1 MLEKTKHKNRMK
13 WGREFVG
20 FRKYLFKII
29 LSNVF
34 LVLLPICILCAL
46 WSHMILTQAERE
58 FHRQK
63 SIEMNELVSG
73 ITQRIKTINLE
84 VALEMRDRKYST
96 YTTSEDYTT
105 DLWMI
110 SKRLATMVEKYYWL
124 HSVYFY
130 DNTTGRIYNSNAGC
144 YDFNSFYDT
153 EWLKEMTDSYSVQ
166 QLPLRYSMNDEALYS
181 RSDSF
186 YKQYND
192 LVLTLVIKGKPDFYL
207 AANISI
213 NKLFKDISDTFE
225 MNEGSQEFF
234 FAANGKVIEGTSEY
248 GDPGLLYDTGFVPN
262 AQEVSFIRDNDRIF
276 YAKAIGYGDIIC
288 FTSYSARDIYQ
299 ESQHLEKYI
308 VIVCIGLLIFLLVV
322 SIYMAK
328 RLYQP
333 INMLY
338 SDFSNGTKL
347 LQKEDIHDEIELLKH
362 IFSEM
367 NTFNSNAKLKL
378 KQFDEITRAFRFRN
392 FLERNQSLKDF
403 MKDHPYLFD
412 GNGNGLCEMLV
423 LKLDMTAREMPT
435 EEEMLFRLN
444 LQEVLRTY
452 LQSSLKGILTKNSH
466 DHLVLLYRIHE
477 GQDAEQIRRVLTD
490 TTIKLTNEGAYFA
503 LSKPIRK
510 AEEILSQYQILL
522 QLIETAYFL
531 GWNYE
536 IITEERIEKS
546 ENSDEKYDT
555 ILNIKAS
562 FISAV
567 VSQDRTEADKLF
579 EKLENELRPLSEAS
593 RIKDICGRIMVD
605 LDHEFH
611 FSKSLGDNLLKALNE
626 NETLPHMLVFM
637 KNILEQVCSQYGR
650 NDAKEN
656 HYCELAK
663 KYLDENYMR
672 DMNITDVADHLDIS
686 YSYLSKIFRTKTGTT
701 LTDYLNN
708 ARIEKSKEYLAN
720 TFLNIA
726 QISEKVGYNNAQSYQ
741 RFFKKYMNITPG
753 DYRKLH
759 TNRTN
764 IN

>member
-1 MLEKTKHKNRMK
+1 MK

-20 FRKYLFKII
+20 FRKYLLKII

-34 LVLLPICILCAL
+34 LVLLPICILGAL
-46 WSHMILTQAERE
+46 WFHMILTQAERE

-63 SIEMNELVSG
+63 TIEMNELASG

-110 SKRLATMVEKYYWL
+110 SKRLATMAEKYYWL

-130 DNTTGRIYNSNAGC
+130 DNTTGRIYNSNAGS

-153 EWLKEMTDSYSVQ
+153 EWLNEMTDSYSVQ
-166 QLPLRYSMNDEALYS
+166 KLPLRYSMNDEALYS

-248 GDPGLLYDTGFVPN
+248 GDPGLLFDTGFVPN
-262 AQEVSFIRDNDRIF
+262 AQEVSFIRDNDRIY
-276 YAKAIGYGDIIC
+276 YAKAIDYGDIIC
-288 FTSYSARDIYQ
+288 FTSYSTRDIYQ

-338 SDFSNGTKL
+338 SDFSNGTKP

-378 KQFDEITRAFRFRN
+378 KQFDEITRAFGFRN

-423 LKLDMTAREMPT
+423 LKLDMTAREMPA

-452 LQSSLKGILTKNSH
+452 LQSSLKGILAKNSH

-477 GQDAEQIRRVLTD
+477 GQDAEQVRRVLTD

-536 IITEERIEKS
+536 IITEERIEKA
-546 ENSDEKYDT
+546 ENSDEIYDT

-611 FSKSLGDNLLKALNE
+611 FSKFLGDNLLKALNE
-626 NETLPHMLVFM
+626 NETLPHMLAFM

-650 NDAKEN
+650 NDAKES

-720 TFLNIA
+720 TFLNIS

-741 RFFKKYMNITPG
+741 RFFKKYLNITPG

-759 TNRTN
+759 NNRTN
-764 IN
+764 MA

>member
-1 MLEKTKHKNRMK
+1 MLEKTKHKSRMK

-20 FRKYLFKII
+20 FRKYLLKII

-34 LVLLPICILCAL
+34 LVLLPICILGAL
-46 WSHMILTQAERE
+46 WFHMILTQAERE

-63 SIEMNELVSG
+63 TIEMNELASG

-110 SKRLATMVEKYYWL
+110 SKRLTTMAEKYYWL

-130 DNTTGRIYNSNAGC
+130 DNTTGRIYNSNAGS

-153 EWLKEMTDSYSVQ
+153 EWLNEMTDSYSVQ
-166 QLPLRYSMNDEALYS
+166 KLPLRYSMNDEALYS

-248 GDPGLLYDTGFVPN
+248 GDPGLLFDTGFVPN
-262 AQEVSFIRDNDRIF
+262 AQEVSFIRDNDRIY
-276 YAKAIGYGDIIC
+276 YAKAIDYGDIIC
-288 FTSYSARDIYQ
+288 FTSYSTRDIYQ

-338 SDFSNGTKL
+338 SDFSNGTKP

-378 KQFDEITRAFRFRN
+378 KQFDEITRAFGFRN

-423 LKLDMTAREMPT
+423 LKLDMTAREMPA

-452 LQSSLKGILTKNSH
+452 LQSSLKGILAKNSH

-477 GQDAEQIRRVLTD
+477 GQDAEQVRRVLTD

-536 IITEERIEKS
+536 IITEERIEKA
-546 ENSDEKYDT
+546 ENSDEIYDT

-611 FSKSLGDNLLKALNE
+611 FSKFLGDNLLKALNE
-626 NETLPHMLVFM
+626 NETLPHMLAFM

-650 NDAKEN
+650 NDAKES

-720 TFLNIA
+720 TFLNIS

-741 RFFKKYMNITPG
+741 RFFKKYLNITPG

-759 TNRTN
+759 NNRTN
-764 IN
+764 MA